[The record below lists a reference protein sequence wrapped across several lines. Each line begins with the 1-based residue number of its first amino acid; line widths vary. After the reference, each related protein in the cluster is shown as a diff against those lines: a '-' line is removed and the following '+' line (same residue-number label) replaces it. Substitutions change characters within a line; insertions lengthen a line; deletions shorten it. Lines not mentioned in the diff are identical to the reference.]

1 MDKEKKVSKET
12 KEVKVAEKYTKAK
25 LINAKQF
32 ANRKDILAV
41 LIKDDEELSIEEA
54 TKRIDGFMKGKVK

>member
-1 MDKEKKVSKET
+1 MDKSKKEVKT
-12 KEVKVAEKYTKAK
+12 KEVKVADKYTKAK

-41 LIKDDEELSIEEA
+41 LVKEDEELSIEEA
-54 TKRIDGFMKGKVK
+54 TKRIDVFMKGEVK

>member
-1 MDKEKKVSKET
+1 MEKSKKEVKT
-12 KEVKVAEKYTKAK
+12 KEVMVAEKYTKAK

-54 TKRIDGFMKGKVK
+54 TKRIDEFMKGKVK